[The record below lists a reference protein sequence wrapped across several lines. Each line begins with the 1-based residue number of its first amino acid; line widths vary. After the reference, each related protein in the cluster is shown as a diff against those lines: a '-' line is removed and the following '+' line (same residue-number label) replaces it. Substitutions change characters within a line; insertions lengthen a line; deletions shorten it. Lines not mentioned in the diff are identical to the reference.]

1 MTGKHRTHS
10 KHPAHHPHDAD
21 AGPHRRGRRHPAL
34 RRGVFDFLRRPLI
47 RRLIWATGF
56 SVVLASI
63 AAAGL
68 WWRLSSGPID
78 LDMATPWLKSAIE
91 ENFGGTHTVVV
102 GGTQLERDDNGRTS
116 LRMRDIVVR
125 DPDGTVVASAPKAE
139 VGISVLGLLGG
150 RMRAQSLN
158 LVGAEMSVRIESDGQ
173 VTVFAGAD
181 KRPIATATPIAPTR
195 PLESV
200 DPVTPQTKLRE
211 GLDNVA
217 GVLTWLD
224 GVGASGLDGHELQEL
239 GLKNGSLTVDD
250 QRNGKRWTFDRI
262 NVTLTR
268 PTTGGVIFRIESDNP
283 ERLWQLSAAMRPLS
297 GGIRAIGIEARKLAT
312 RDILLAL
319 RLDDGALDVDLPLSA
334 TVRAEILPDG
344 TPQVVHGHLIAE
356 TGAVINRSNESAS
369 IPIDGADIRFNWDSR
384 RRSLVMPFQIKS
396 AGNQFTL
403 QATVDA
409 PADQGGEWRL
419 SMVRGDPVIDPI
431 ILASGGAESFAFNR
445 VALAARIDLE
455 KKRVSLDQADFNR
468 VDTRPRYNLGIAV
481 SGSLDYSGTEPNLA
495 FGVAATRMPMSVLKR
510 AWPVFVA
517 SGVRSWVEA
526 NMSDGMVERVV
537 IAGNAPLPQYSDNG
551 PPMADDGLSVD
562 IETSGTT
569 LQPVERLPAI
579 RDADL
584 TVRVTGRTAAINL
597 GRGTVEV
604 APGRKLS
611 IASGVFSIADTH
623 LTPTPATATFRIDG
637 TMPAAATLLASD
649 ALRGTVAL
657 ALDPDATRG
666 TIAAQTTVNM
676 LLGKTA
682 PDDSVTYGITADLTN
697 FAADNMLLGQKV
709 EASSL
714 RVIAGGGGYQV
725 KGDVKLNGMPA
736 SIDLHKQKNAAN
748 AELRLT
754 ASIDEAARKRLGL
767 DFGTAVTGTI
777 PIKVNGIVGA
787 GNKDDRMNVDAD
799 LTPVKIDNLLP
810 GWVKPAGRA
819 ARATYTMIKS
829 GKSMRFDDMNVEG
842 GGVSVKGSVEFDADN
857 EIAAANFP
865 VFSLSDG
872 DKGSV
877 KADRT
882 SDGAL
887 RVTMRGDVYDGRNFI
902 KASLAGG
909 GADKAKQ
916 KQAASTDL
924 ELDVRIGTV
933 AGHGGETLRGLDLKL
948 SRRNGRIRSFSLAS
962 KIGRGTALNGDMRVR
977 ARDNKPV
984 VYFETDDAGSLLRF
998 TDMYPRMFGGQ
1009 IWVAMDPP
1017 SQDPAPQIGTLFLRN
1032 FSVRGEPALDRVVSG
1047 APGAGQGVVEFTE
1060 FRADFTRIAGRMAV
1074 RDGVVRGPL
1083 VGATIEGNIDYV
1095 RDDVHLRGT
1104 FVPFYGLNNMF
1115 GQIPILGLFLGGGSN
1130 EGLLGITYEAVGPP
1144 NAPRISVNPVTA
1156 IAPGLLRK
1164 FIPSPGTFDRNFIP
1178 TR

>member
-1 MTGKHRTHS
+1 MTGKHSTHS
-10 KHPAHHPHDAD
+10 QHPAHHPHDAD
-21 AGPHRRGRRHPAL
+21 EEPHHHRRRHPAL
-34 RRGVFDFLRRPLI
+34 RQGVFGFLRRPLI
-47 RRLIWATGF
+47 RRLIFASVF
-56 SVVLASI
+56 SVALAAI
-63 AAAGL
+63 AATGL

-91 ENFGGTHTVVV
+91 ENFAGTHSVVV
-102 GGTQLERDDNGRTS
+102 GGSQLERDEKGRTS

-125 DPDGTVVASAPKAE
+125 DADGTVVASAPKAE

-150 RMRAQSLN
+150 RMRAQSIN
-158 LVGAEMSVRIESDGQ
+158 LVGAEMSVRIETDGQ

-181 KRPIATATPIAPTR
+181 KRPIATATRIAPAR
-195 PLESV
+195 PADAVE
-200 DPVTPQTKLRE
+200 PVTPQTKMRE
-211 GLDNVA
+211 GFDNVA

-224 GVGASGLDGHELQEL
+224 GVGASGLDGHELHEL

-250 QRNGKRWTFDRI
+250 QRNGKRWMFDRI
-262 NVTLTR
+262 NLTLTR
-268 PTTGGVIFRIESDNP
+268 PATGGVIFRIESDNP
-283 ERLWQLSAAMRPLS
+283 ERPWQLSAAMRPLS
-297 GGIRAIGIEARKLAT
+297 DGIRAIGIEARKLAT
-312 RDILLAL
+312 RDILLAM
-319 RLDDGALDVDLPLSA
+319 RLDEGTVDVDLPLSA
-334 TVRAEILPDG
+334 TVRAEVLSDG
-344 TPQVVHGHLIAE
+344 TPRTVQGHLIAE
-356 TGAVINRSNESAS
+356 QGSVTDRSNDKLT
-369 IPIDGADIRFNWDSR
+369 IPIGGADVRFNWDAQ
-384 RRSLVMPFQIKS
+384 RRSLIVPFQLKA

-403 QATVDA
+403 QAMLESPV
-409 PADQGGEWRL
+409 DQGSEWHL
-419 SMVRGDPVIDPI
+419 SMTRGDPVIDPI
-431 ILASGGAESFAFNR
+431 ILAAGDGESFAFNR
-445 VALAARIDLE
+445 VGLKARIDLE
-455 KKRVSLDQADFNR
+455 NKRFIVEQGDFNR
-468 VDTRPRYNLGIAV
+468 VDTRPEYNLGIAL
-481 SGSLDYSGTEPNLA
+481 SGSLDHSGSEPHLA

-510 AWPVFVA
+510 SWPIFVA
-517 SGVRSWVEA
+517 TNVRAWVAA
-526 NMSDGMVERVV
+526 NMSGGMVERVV
-537 IAGNAPLPQYSDNG
+537 IAGNSPLSHYSENG
-551 PPMADDGLSVD
+551 PSMADDGLSVD

-569 LQPVERLPAI
+569 LQPVETLPAI

-584 TVRVTGRTAAINL
+584 TVRVTGGTATVSL

-604 APGRKLS
+604 APGRKLA
-611 IASGVFSIADTH
+611 IASGVFSIPDTN
-623 LTPTPATATFRIDG
+623 LKPTPATAKFRIDG

-676 LLGKTA
+676 LLGKLA
-682 PDDSVTYGITADLTN
+682 PDDSVTYSIAADLTN

-714 RVIAGGGGYQV
+714 RVTAGGGAYQV

-736 SIDLHKQKNAAN
+736 NIDLHKQKNAAN

-754 ASIDEAARKRLGL
+754 ASIDESARKRLGL
-767 DFGTAVTGTI
+767 DFGSAVAGTI

-819 ARATYTMIKS
+819 ARATYTMIKA
-829 GKSMRFDDMNVEG
+829 GKSMRFDDMIVEG
-842 GGVSVKGSVEFDADN
+842 GGVSVRGSVEFDADN

-909 GADKAKQ
+909 AADKAKQ
-916 KQAASTDL
+916 KQTSTDL
-924 ELDVRIGTV
+924 ELDIRIGTV
-933 AGHGGETLRGLDLKL
+933 AGHGGETLRGLDLKM

-977 ARDNKPV
+977 ARDSKPV

-1032 FSVRGEPALDRVVSG
+1032 FSVRGEPALDRVVAG

-1060 FRADFTRIAGRMAV
+1060 FRADFTRVAGRMAV
-1074 RDGVVRGPL
+1074 REGVVRGPL

-1095 RDDVHLRGT
+1095 RDEVHLRGT

-1115 GQIPILGLFLGGGSN
+1115 GQIPILGLFLGAGSN